1 MLFAK
6 LGLLMTMLIVVDGV
20 GNDVRSRGSGTYTP
34 SKKSQTICRSYP
46 ALTKKQMMLCRRH
59 PDIAAE
65 AIEGIQKGISACQ
78 NQMRNR
84 RWNCS
89 ELQTKNGNPYTHPI
103 MRQSYPETA
112 FAYALTAA
120 GVAFKV
126 TSECSMG
133 LLKACGCDTAFSGSA
148 DTFEWGGCSHDIDFG
163 VEFSIDFLDSRERN
177 KDPKSRMNLHN
188 NRAGRLAIA
197 EYVEK
202 KCKCHGMSGS
212 CQLKTCWMQSPDF
225 GAVAKRLYHKYQ
237 SSVKVRPGNKN
248 GGNLERSPATRKRRV
263 PPQSEVVYLE
273 QSPHYCEPDDG
284 IGSAGTKGRLCN
296 KTGSGMNSCEV
307 MCCGRGYNEKL
318 ERRTHPC
325 NCTFM
330 WCCDVKCQSCETET
344 LIATC
349 K

>member
-1 MLFAK
+1 MLHIDRKANINIFSIIMLF
-6 LGLLMTMLIVVDGV
+6 LNFLLITMIIGV
-20 GNDVRSRGSGTYTP
+20 NGRAGNDMRSRGSGTYTP

-65 AIEGIQKGISACQ
+65 AIKGIQKGISACQ

-103 MRQSYPETA
+103 MRRA
-112 FAYALTAA
+112 
-120 GVAFKV
+120 
-126 TSECSMG
+126 
-133 LLKACGCDTAFSGSA
+133 CDTA
-148 DTFEWGGCSHDIDFG
+148 
-163 VEFSIDFLDSRERN
+163 
-177 KDPKSRMNLHN
+177 
-188 NRAGRLAIA
+188 IA
-197 EYVEK
+197 AYVEK

-225 GAVAKRLYHKYQ
+225 GEVAKRLYNKYQ
-237 SSVKVRPGNKN
+237 SSIKVRAGNKN
-248 GGNLERSPATRKRRV
+248 GGNLERSPASRKRRI

-273 QSPHYCEPDDG
+273 QSPHFCEPDAM
-284 IGSAGTKGRLCN
+284 IGSAGTQGRLCN
-296 KTGSGMNSCEV
+296 KTDSSGMNSCNV

-330 WCCDVKCQSCETET
+330 WCCDVKCQNCETET